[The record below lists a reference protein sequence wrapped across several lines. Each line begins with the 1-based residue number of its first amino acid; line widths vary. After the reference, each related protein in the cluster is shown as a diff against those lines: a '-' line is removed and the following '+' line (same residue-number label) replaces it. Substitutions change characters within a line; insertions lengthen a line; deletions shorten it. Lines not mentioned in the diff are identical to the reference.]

1 MSTRRKPL
9 LVGQIYHIFSKSISG
24 YKIFRDDDE
33 YERMKDLL
41 KYYRTESTP
50 MRFSIFQEIKYKE
63 KKQIYEI
70 EGDDLLVE
78 IIAYC
83 IMPTHFHL
91 VVKQLKEDGISF
103 FIQQILNSYSRY
115 FNIKTK
121 RKGPLW
127 EGRFQNVVIETD
139 EQLLHL
145 TRYIHLNPV
154 TAYLVNRPEDW
165 KFSSYREFLGEEKEK
180 LSSFSNI
187 LDTTPDNYKKFVDDR
202 IDYQRQL
209 AEIKKLVLE

>member
-1 MSTRRKPL
+1 MSTRRNPL
-9 LVGQIYHIFSKSISG
+9 LIGQIYHIFSKSISG

-41 KYYRTESTP
+41 KYYKTENTP

-63 KKQIYEI
+63 RKQIYKT
-70 EGDDLLVE
+70 EGDDLLIE

-91 VVKQLKEDGISF
+91 VVKQLKENGISF

-115 FNIKTK
+115 FNVKTK

-127 EGRFQNVVIETD
+127 EGRFQNVAIETD

-154 TAYLVNRPEDW
+154 TAYLVDRPEDW
-165 KFSSYREFLGEEKEK
+165 KFSSYKEFLGEENKK
-180 LSSFSNI
+180 LCSFLNI
-187 LDTTPDNYKKFVDDR
+187 LDITPDCYKKFVDDR